1 MWINIKNGFY
11 FLDKT
16 FYSLNRR
23 NTLNKE
29 LDPHF
34 SIPTLTSEKMKL
46 LIKSLASGELMAF
59 LDLVFTFLK

>member
-1 MWINIKNGFY
+1 MWINIKTGFY